1 AATLARPV
9 FSRSLVSPWSLVPC
23 PGSLVPGPLSRVP
36 RPSSRVPRSRVRC
49 REFGVHRS
57 LHQNVWWSLDGGPPL
72 KVSEGTRDQG
82 RGTRDSGRGTR
93 DEGLGTRDK
102 GPGTDS
108 LQDLR
113 FVSRLGAIV
122 RALIPDVGGGDRA
135 DRRMVPGLAHQIATR
150 VGEAPLA
157 DVDREAEPGDQGT
170 ARQVRLLLVA

>member
-1 AATLARPV
+1 RRSVCRTSMSSVPCSNSCAARFFKVTGQ
-9 FSRSLVSPWSLVPC
+9 SLVPRPLSRVPC
-23 PGSLVPGPLSRVP
+23 PGSLVPGP
-36 RPSSRVPRSRVRC
+36 SSLVSGAWSRVRC

-150 VGEAPLA
+150 VGEAPL
-157 DVDREAEPGDQGT
+157 
-170 ARQVRLLLVA
+170 

>member
-1 AATLARPV
+1 
-9 FSRSLVSPWSLVPC
+9 
-23 PGSLVPGPLSRVP
+23 
-36 RPSSRVPRSRVRC
+36 
-49 REFGVHRS
+49 
-57 LHQNVWWSLDGGPPL
+57 QNVWWSLDGGPPL
-72 KVSEGTRDQG
+72 KVSEGTRDQ
-82 RGTRDSGRGTR
+82 GRGTR

-170 ARQVRLLLVA
+170 ARQVRLLLVAGNVGAGLFDQALDHPRRDVRPVT